1 MTEDWRTFRIEE
13 LSDGP
18 RGMAMGPF
26 GSNIKSEFF
35 VRAGVPVIRGKNLG
49 NGSFH
54 DDGFVY
60 ISEEHAEKLA
70 TSEARPGDL
79 VFTHRGTIGQ
89 VARIPEKSR
98 YPRYIASQ
106 SQMRA
111 RFSPDKADS
120 RYMHYWFQSPL
131 GQFELLSNATQTGVP
146 AIARPL
152 SHLKSITL
160 QLPDLCEQ
168 RRIAGVLGALD
179 DLIDT
184 NEQLS
189 GRLQRSMSAHYSRVS
204 QQATHVGPI
213 GEFVKTAARGVTP
226 KYSDGDGAVLV
237 LNQKCIR
244 NGLVNLNS
252 ARLMQPRPAKPE
264 KFVQPGDAVVNST
277 GVGTLGRAAR
287 WVGAEPIFVDSHVTV
302 VKPADSEE
310 SGWVARALVESL
322 ADIEALAQGSTGQTE
337 LSRDQLL
344 SLSVAV
350 PPKSIRVQAS
360 RLFDELDAS
369 IEVLATENQQL
380 RQTRDELLP
389 LLMSGK
395 IRVRE
400 AEELV
405 KERVG

>member
-131 GQFELLSNATQTGVP
+131 GQFALLSNATQTGVP

-184 NEQLS
+184 NLGIAQSLKDLALSYFQEFLQASSAEAVLGDLVTVNGSKAKPYGDDSILYLDIASLGDGFISWPQDRVKWNEAPSRARRLAPPGATLWSTVRPNRRAHALLTRAPENLVVSTGIAVLEPIQIGPAQLFA
-189 GRLQRSMSAHYSRVS
+189 LV
-204 QQATHVGPI
+204 
-213 GEFVKTAARGVTP
+213 
-226 KYSDGDGAVLV
+226 DGD
-237 LNQKCIR
+237 
-244 NGLVNLNS
+244 
-252 ARLMQPRPAKPE
+252 
-264 KFVQPGDAVVNST
+264 D
-277 GVGTLGRAAR
+277 
-287 WVGAEPIFVDSHVTV
+287 FVDYLTSRSEGSAYPAVSSQVFEEAPVTCLFG
-302 VKPADSEE
+302 KHSDRYE
-310 SGWVARALVESL
+310 SIAWPMWQQV
-322 ADIEALAQGSTGQTE
+322 EALEQ
-337 LSRDQLL
+337 
-344 SLSVAV
+344 
-350 PPKSIRVQAS
+350 
-360 RLFDELDAS
+360 
-369 IEVLATENQQL
+369 ENTQL

>member
-1 MTEDWRTFRIEE
+1 MADFIRFGFPAAELEAHTPLGWELFTVSEAIAQEKVGRKYDNKSVLHVGSVPVLNQQALGFHGYHNDEPGVFASQDNPVVTFANHTCAIRLVDFPFSAIQNVFVLRGRAMCSDTRFLKYWLTGRIETD
-13 LSDGP
+13 SY
-18 RGMAMGPF
+18 RGHF
-26 GSNIKSEFF
+26 
-35 VRAGVPVIRGKNLG
+35 
-49 NGSFH
+49 
-54 DDGFVY
+54 
-60 ISEEHAEKLA
+60 
-70 TSEARPGDL
+70 
-79 VFTHRGTIGQ
+79 
-89 VARIPEKSR
+89 
-98 YPRYIASQ
+98 
-106 SQMRA
+106 
-111 RFSPDKADS
+111 
-120 RYMHYWFQSPL
+120 
-131 GQFELLSNATQTGVP
+131 
-146 AIARPL
+146 
-152 SHLKSITL
+152 
-160 QLPDLCEQ
+160 PDLLNMRLPLPPLPEQ
-168 RRIAGVLGALD
+168 RRIAGVLGTLD

-226 KYSDGDGAVLV
+226 KYSGDDGAVLV

-264 KFVQPGDAVVNST
+264 KVVQPGDAVVNST

-287 WVGAEPIFVDSHVTV
+287 WVGADPIFVDSHVTV

-337 LSRDQLL
+337 LSRGQLL

-380 RQTRDELLP
+380 RQARDELLP